1 MRGADRGRGTHFPFR
16 IIPDRGQILQ
26 DCLNPCGEKP
36 RHVFNDDIPRPDFF
50 NESRVFMPQPA
61 PCPFRNPFPFPR
73 QAHVLAREAPAQYIN
88 RGQIRPRSSR
98 TSSYMGMPG
107 QCRRSTERQK
117 GSTSQKKRCFIP
129 AHSSPR
135 SHSPAPEKRLPTVTS
150 RKRAPVSGTPG
161 AHGRGSRPS
170 RGCPP
175 RNGGIGFQGQRRGR
189 GQAAF
194 RNARSGFPA
203 SRSSCRNLP
212 QLLPM
217 LPGRGP
223 VPGHAAALVDGSR
236 VGVVMGGEDIQR
248 RQHLV
253 TETEKFPEYGRPPAI
268 PPSRVES
275 NGRL

>member
-1 MRGADRGRGTHFPFR
+1 MTYPGLISSMSLAYSCHNPLRFPVMPFLFPAAAR
-16 IIPDRGQILQ
+16 LTSWHG
-26 DCLNPCGEKP
+26 KP
-36 RHVFNDDIPRPDFF
+36 PHNTSTGGKF
-50 NESRVFMPQPA
+50 A
-61 PCPFRNPFPFPR
+61 
-73 QAHVLAREAPAQYIN
+73 
-88 RGQIRPRSSR
+88 PRSSR
-98 TSSYMGMPG
+98 TSSYMGIPG
-107 QCRRSTERQK
+107 QCRRNIERQK
-117 GSTSQKKRCFIP
+117 GFTSQKKRCFIP

-223 VPGHAAALVDGSR
+223 VPGHAAALVDGPR

-253 TETEKFPEYGRPPAI
+253 T
-268 PPSRVES
+268 
-275 NGRL
+275 